1 MSSRSSRST
10 LDHDHHSRLPVS
22 DTIAFPLTNWTPRR
36 RVRDVSSPNRS
47 SLLGDA
53 LSVPTCQAR
62 LYSASSRGPDAV
74 HNRDHSGVTS
84 RTARRGN
91 LNTTTL
97 DHATTSKK
105 AILEDRFEKMLAL
118 LDIDDSDSDSVDR
131 RKHVKVDVDGVL
143 ASADVGHD
151 RVCPSCPI
159 VTDINAD
166 RIADQSP
173 ALLAYVRSR

>member
-1 MSSRSSRST
+1 
-10 LDHDHHSRLPVS
+10 
-22 DTIAFPLTNWTPRR
+22 
-36 RVRDVSSPNRS
+36 
-47 SLLGDA
+47 
-53 LSVPTCQAR
+53 
-62 LYSASSRGPDAV
+62 
-74 HNRDHSGVTS
+74 
-84 RTARRGN
+84 
-91 LNTTTL
+91 
-97 DHATTSKK
+97 
-105 AILEDRFEKMLAL
+105 MLAL